1 MKKLFPLFMA
11 VMLCSC
17 AGHGENFKKLEWSR
31 VKMDSIWD
39 NGSAKAAAIISKYKP
54 TIDSLMIPVG
64 TAAGEMESYAPES
77 PLSNLAADIMLQFA
91 TDYLKKNKG
100 ERSAAVDMSMINFG
114 GIRAALPGGEVT
126 PYDILSIFPF
136 DNKVVILD
144 LEGRYLRELLEN
156 FARRERVEALGGVK
170 LVIEQKAIKEAL
182 VAGKEIDDNRIYKV
196 ATIDFLLF
204 GGSNAGALKKC
215 RSYVDTEVFMRDV
228 VIDYFKRQ
236 NSARKVV
243 ESKKD
248 GRVVII
254 KSEEK

>member
-1 MKKLFPLFMA
+1 MKKLFPLLL
-11 VMLCSC
+11 VITLCSC

-31 VKMDSIWD
+31 VKMDSTWN
-39 NGSAKAAAIISKYKP
+39 NGTVKSAAIISRYKP

-64 TAAGEMESYAPES
+64 TTACEMESYAPES

-91 TDYLKKNKG
+91 TDYLKKKTG
-100 ERSAAVDMSMINFG
+100 EKSAAADMSMTNFG

-126 PYDILSIFPF
+126 PYDILSVFPF

-144 LEGRYLRELLEN
+144 LEGRYLRELFEN
-156 FARRERVEALGGVK
+156 FARRERVEALGGVR

-182 VAGKEIDDNRIYKV
+182 VAGKEIDDNKIYKV

-204 GGSNAGALKKC
+204 GGSNAEAFKKC
-215 RSYVDTEVFMRDV
+215 SGYIDTELFMRDM
-228 VIDYFKRQ
+228 VIDYFKSQ
-236 NSARKVV
+236 SSAGKVV
-243 ESKKD
+243 ESRKD

-254 KSEEK
+254 KSEDK